1 MRQPRLELSVS
12 TAANAPAGG
21 ISCRDSTR
29 LVSQMRDRPL
39 DGNETTQLR
48 THVEHC
54 PHCRIAAQQ
63 FADLFARVDLLL
75 ARTPQG
81 DRR

>member
-1 MRQPRLELSVS
+1 MSEFDPTR
-12 TAANAPAGG
+12 AGG

-29 LVSQMRDRPL
+29 LVSESRDRPL
-39 DGNETTQLR
+39 DGDEAARLG

-54 PHCRIAAQQ
+54 PHCRIAARQ
-63 FADLFARVDLLL
+63 FADLFARIDLLL
-75 ARTPQG
+75 AREPK

>member
-1 MRQPRLELSVS
+1 MSP
-12 TAANAPAGG
+12 AASAPAGG

-29 LVSQMRDRPL
+29 LVSEMRDRPL
-39 DGNETTQLR
+39 DGKETMQLG

-75 ARTPQG
+75 SRKPQG
-81 DRR
+81 DHR

>member
-1 MRQPRLELSVS
+1 VS
-12 TAANAPAGG
+12 SAASAPAGG

-39 DGNETTQLR
+39 DGTETAQLQ
-48 THVEHC
+48 THVAQC

-75 ARTPQG
+75 ARNPQG

>member
-1 MRQPRLELSVS
+1 MSE
-12 TAANAPAGG
+12 
-21 ISCRDSTR
+21 
-29 LVSQMRDRPL
+29 MRDRPL
-39 DGNETTQLR
+39 DGKETTQLR

-75 ARTPQG
+75 SRKPQG
-81 DRR
+81 DHR